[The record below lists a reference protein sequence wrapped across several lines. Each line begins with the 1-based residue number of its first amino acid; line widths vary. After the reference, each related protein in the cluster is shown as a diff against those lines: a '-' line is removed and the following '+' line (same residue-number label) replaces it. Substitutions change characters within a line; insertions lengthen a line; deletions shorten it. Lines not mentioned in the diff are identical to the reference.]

1 MSRVLVPQTT
11 TDADLSL
18 LEQLKVVAFSL
29 AFSGLEHFQRR
40 FSRLVERSDAVTPG
54 SGFCFAAARAGFIEK
69 RNERVIAGA
78 KKR

>member
-18 LEQLKVVAFSL
+18 LEQLKVVAFAL

-40 FSRLVERSDAVTPG
+40 FSRFVDRSAAFTPG
-54 SGFCFAAARAGFIEK
+54 SGFGLAAATAGFKEK
-69 RNERVIAGA
+69 RMQRHTADD